1 MHKAS
6 IIEALKLSELHDGCY
21 AVNSLNKLRLD
32 NLTIGTEYVIVGA
45 VKSTKSIYNTD
56 MCGGGRAFLSK
67 KDIYCSVL
75 HIDGEAVKVFTDKKI
90 EVDEQVVIKAKLVQT
105 NSNIGKARVVFAAE

>member
-45 VKSTKSIYNTD
+45 VKSTKSIVHNKQSYQNFYS
-56 MCGGGRAFLSK
+56 GIPKNPLKPPFR
-67 KDIYCSVL
+67 
-75 HIDGEAVKVFTDKKI
+75 HICLLIITTKHGSD
-90 EVDEQVVIKAKLVQT
+90 LVGFVPFRHF
-105 NSNIGKARVVFAAE
+105 I